1 MVTPPRPHRVRQLLA
16 QSATAQHPWA
26 SARVVALRACAP
38 TPSKGAPRPQ
48 CSPPPPDSSRSA
60 CSCAACLRVL
70 SHVPVCC
77 PAAPER
83 RAQPAGRM
91 PSTPSGGLQVGGR
104 QIRQLT
110 GHTSAVVCVSVGAA
124 DGSGRSGTLLA
135 TASHDKTVRV
145 WVVDDE
151 RGSQAAA
158 TVLRAHS
165 RPVQL
170 VVFSPSGR
178 LLLSGAH
185 DGTLR
190 LWDMKGAS

>member
-1 MVTPPRPHRVRQLLA
+1 MVTPSRPHRVRRLLA
-16 QSATAQHPWA
+16 QSATAQNPWA

-77 PAAPER
+77 PR
-83 RAQPAGRM
+83 
-91 PSTPSGGLQVGGR
+91 TSGVRSRTHAVHALGLQVGGR